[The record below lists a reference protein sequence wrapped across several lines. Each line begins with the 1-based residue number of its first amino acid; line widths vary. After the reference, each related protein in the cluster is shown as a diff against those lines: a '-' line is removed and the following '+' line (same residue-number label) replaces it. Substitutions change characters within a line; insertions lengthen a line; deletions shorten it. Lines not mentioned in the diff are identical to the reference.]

1 MYTRGHFPLS
11 DRHLDISAFVAELK
25 QRKVIR
31 FSLVYMVVAW
41 VTIQAAATVFPALS
55 IPSWA
60 VSLVVALTILGFP
73 IGLLLAWSF
82 DITPQGVRR
91 AGARAPRA
99 KARAAAAGVAEKPK
113 SIAVLPFVNMSGDDE
128 NEYFSDGMTEEI
140 LNALVKM
147 RGLQVA
153 SRTSSFAFKG
163 KEVDVREVGDRLNAA
178 TVLEGSVRKSGTR
191 LRITAQLIDVE
202 SGFHLWS
209 ETYDRELADV
219 FAIQDEIARSIVDA
233 LKLQL
238 AGDAETPLV
247 TAATDNVE
255 AYTKYLK
262 GRFFFNKL
270 GEMDLRRSLEHYQ
283 AALAVDAN
291 YAHAYAGIADSW
303 MNLADDWVSPHE
315 AYPKAR
321 QAASR
326 AIELNPALAEAHT
339 ALGKVLGWYDWDFNA
354 AELALRR
361 AVAANPKY
369 ADAHWGLGSVLP
381 ANGRMQ
387 EALSSMQDAL
397 ALDPLSALFS
407 GWVAR
412 MLVYCR
418 RYDEAIEQCRH
429 AGELD
434 VHYPRVYLWMGHAFM
449 GKQQYEQAL
458 DAYQKSTHGIGFH
471 SSFVVQPLVKLG
483 RTTEAV
489 EALHVLERDAERLYI
504 RPESLAAGFAAIGEM
519 DKAFT
524 YLDRAVEARSA
535 GMIYLNVDPVY
546 DALRADARFPAA
558 LARVGV
564 R

>member
-1 MYTRGHFPLS
+1 LE
-11 DRHLDISAFVAELK
+11 INAFVAELK

-31 FSLVYMVVAW
+31 FSLVYLVVGW
-41 VTIQAAATVFPALS
+41 VVIQAAATVFPPLN
-55 IPSWA
+55 IPGWA
-60 VSLVVALTILGFP
+60 VSLVIALVLLGFP
-73 IGLLLAWSF
+73 LGLLLAWTF
-82 DITPQGVRR
+82 DITPAGVKR
-91 AGARAPRA
+91 AGARPARPA
-99 KARAAAAGVAEKPK
+99 ARAASAAGAVAEKPK

-163 KEVDVREVGDRLNAA
+163 KEIDVREVGDRLNAA

-191 LRITAQLIDVE
+191 IRITAQLIDVE
-202 SGFHLWS
+202 SGFHMWS

-219 FAIQDEIARSIVDA
+219 FAIQDEIARAIVDA

-247 TAATDNVE
+247 TATTTEVD

-270 GEMDLRRSLEHYQ
+270 GEMDLRRSLELYQ
-283 AALAVDAN
+283 AALEVDPK
-291 YAHAYAGIADSW
+291 YAQAYAGIADSW

-321 QAASR
+321 QAATR
-326 AIELNPALAEAHT
+326 ALELNPALAEAHT

-381 ANGRMQ
+381 ANGRLD
-387 EALSSMQDAL
+387 EALSAMQDAL

-412 MLVYCR
+412 MLVYSR
-418 RYDEAIEQCRH
+418 RYDEAIEQCKH

-449 GKQQYEQAL
+449 GKHEYEKAL
-458 DAYQKSTHGIGFH
+458 DAYQKSTHGIGYH
-471 SSFVVQPLVKLG
+471 TSFVVHPLVKLG
-483 RTTEAV
+483 RMEEATET
-489 EALHVLERDAERLYI
+489 LQLLERDAERLYI
-504 RPESLAAGFAAIGEM
+504 RLESLAAGFAAVGEM

-524 YLDRAVEARSA
+524 YLLRAVEARSA
-535 GMIYLNVDPVY
+535 GLIYLNVDPVY
-546 DALRADARFPAA
+546 DALRTDPRFAA
-558 LARVGV
+558 VLTQVGV

>member
-1 MYTRGHFPLS
+1 M
-11 DRHLDISAFVAELK
+11 DIKAFFAELK

-31 FSLVYMVVAW
+31 FAIVYVVAGW
-41 VTIQAAATVFPALS
+41 IIIQAAATVFPPLN
-55 IPSWA
+55 IPSWV
-60 VSLVVALTILGFP
+60 VSLVVVLTILGFP
-73 IGLLLAWSF
+73 IGVLLVWSF
-82 DITPQGVRR
+82 DITPEGVQR
-91 AGARAPRA
+91 AGARR
-99 KARAAAAGVAEKPK
+99 ARAATRTVTKTPGSGAEKPK

-163 KEVDVREVGDRLNAA
+163 KEIDVREVGDRLNAA
-178 TVLEGSVRKSGTR
+178 AVLEGSVRKAGSR

-209 ETYDRELADV
+209 EAYDRELADV
-219 FAIQDEIARSIVDA
+219 FAIQDEIARAIVDA

-247 TAATDNVE
+247 TATTGNME

-270 GEMDLRRSLEHYQ
+270 GEMDLRRSLEMYQ
-283 AALAVDAN
+283 AALAVDPN
-291 YAHAYAGIADSW
+291 YAHAYGGIADSW

-321 QAASR
+321 EAARR
-326 AIELNPALAEAHT
+326 AIELDPSLAEAHT
-339 ALGKVLGWYDWDFNA
+339 AVGKVLGWYDWDFNG

-381 ANGRMQ
+381 ANGRLE
-387 EALSSMQDAL
+387 EALSAMQDAL

-412 MLVYCR
+412 MLVYLR
-418 RYDEAIEQCRH
+418 RYDDAIAQCHH

-434 VHYPRVYLWMGHAFM
+434 VHYPRVYLWLGHALM
-449 GKQQYEQAL
+449 GKQQYEAAL
-458 DAYQKSTHGIGFH
+458 EAYQKSSHGIGFH
-471 SSFVVQPLVKLG
+471 TSFVVHPLVKLG
-483 RTTEAV
+483 RTSEAI
-489 EALHVLERDAERLYI
+489 EALRTLEQDAARLYI
-504 RPESLAAGFAAIGEM
+504 RLESLAAGFAAVGEM
-519 DKAFT
+519 DKAFQ
-524 YLDRAVEARSA
+524 YLDRAIESRSA
-535 GMIYLNVDPVY
+535 GLIYLNVDPVY
-546 DALRADARFPAA
+546 DALRPDPRFAAA
-558 LARVGV
+558 LAKVGV
-564 R
+564 S

>member
-1 MYTRGHFPLS
+1 ME
-11 DRHLDISAFVAELK
+11 ISTFIAELK

-31 FSLVYMVVAW
+31 FSLVYMVVGW
-41 VTIQAAATVFPALS
+41 VIIQAADTVFPALN
-55 IPSWA
+55 IPAWA
-60 VSLVVALTILGFP
+60 VSLVVALTLLGFP
-73 IGLLLAWSF
+73 IGLVLAWSF

-91 AGARAPRA
+91 TDRKSARSRARTARASA
-99 KARAAAAGVAEKPK
+99 TAVAEKPQ
-113 SIAVLPFVNMSGDDE
+113 SIAVLPFVNMSGEEE

-140 LNALVKM
+140 LNALVKV

-153 SRTSSFAFKG
+153 SRTSSFAFKD
-163 KEVDVREVGDRLNAA
+163 KEIDVREVGDRLNAA
-178 TVLEGSVRKSGTR
+178 TVLEGSVRKAGAR

-219 FAIQDEIARSIVDA
+219 FAIQDEIARAIVDA

-238 AGDAETPLV
+238 AGTGEAPLV
-247 TAATDNVE
+247 TAATANVD

-270 GEMDLRRSLEHYQ
+270 GELDLRRSLELYQ
-283 AALAVDAN
+283 AALAVDPN

-321 QAASR
+321 QAAR
-326 AIELNPALAEAHT
+326 KALELNPALAEAHT

-361 AVAANPKY
+361 AVASNPKY

-381 ANGRMQ
+381 ANGRLE
-387 EALSSMQDAL
+387 EALSAMQDAL

-412 MLVYCR
+412 MLVYLR
-418 RYDEAIEQCRH
+418 RYDDAIAQCLH

-434 VHYPRVYLWMGHAFM
+434 AHYPRVYLWMGHAYM
-449 GKQQYEQAL
+449 GKQQYEKAL
-458 DAYQKSTHGIGFH
+458 EAYQKSIHGIGYH
-471 SSFVVQPLVKLG
+471 NSFVVQPLMKLG
-483 RTTEAV
+483 RRD
-489 EALHVLERDAERLYI
+489 EALETLRVLEHDAEGLYI
-504 RPESLAAGFAAIGEM
+504 RQESLAAGFAAVGEM
-519 DKAFT
+519 DKAFM
-524 YLDRAVEARSA
+524 YLDRAVETRSA
-535 GMIYLNVDPVY
+535 GLIYLNADPVY
-546 DALRADARFPAA
+546 DALRADARFPAV
-558 LARVGV
+558 LAQVGV
-564 R
+564 S